1 MRLDHLAVT
10 ATDLDE
16 GTAAVEAALGVPL
29 VPGGQHPNMA
39 THNRL
44 LGLGDVYLEVIAPDP
59 AQPRPP
65 HPRWFRM
72 DERAGTGLT
81 NWICATDDLDAALA
95 AAPPGTGIATPLT
108 RGAYRWRFAVPPD
121 GRLPFDDAHP
131 ALIEWQGDLHP
142 ARALPDSGVR
152 LARLTIRHPQAA
164 ALRACLVGLQDPRV
178 VITEGPLHLGAAFD
192 TPHGRRTLQAPICAA
207 HRKFN

>member
-16 GTAAVEAALGVPL
+16 GCAVVEEALGVRL
-29 VPGGQHPNMA
+29 APGGQHPNMA

-59 AQPRPP
+59 SLPRPA

-72 DERAGTGLT
+72 DERSGTGLT
-81 NWICATDDLDAALA
+81 NWICAVDDLDAALA
-95 AAPPGTGIATPLT
+95 NSPPGTGIATPLS
-108 RGAYRWRFAVPPD
+108 RGNYRWRFAVPPD

-131 ALIEWQGDLHP
+131 ALIQWEGDLHP
-142 ARALPDSGVR
+142 ARALPDAGVR
-152 LARLTIRHPQAA
+152 LVRLTVRHPRAE
-164 ALRACLVGLQDPRV
+164 ALRATLAALSDPRV
-178 VITEGPLHLGAAFD
+178 SIEQGTAALQAEFD
-192 TPHGRRTLQAPICAA
+192 TPHGRRHL
-207 HRKFN
+207 

>member
-10 ATDLDE
+10 ATDLDA
-16 GTAAVEAALGVPL
+16 GTAVVEAALGVRL

-44 LGLGDVYLEVIAPDP
+44 LGLGDIYLEVIAPDP
-59 AQPRPP
+59 ALPRPP

-72 DERAGTGLT
+72 DERTGTKLT
-81 NWICATDDLDAALA
+81 NWICAVDDLDAALA
-95 AAPPGTGIATPLT
+95 AAPPGTGIATPLS

-131 ALIEWQGDLHP
+131 ALIQWQGSLHP

-152 LARLTIRHPQAA
+152 LAQLTIGHPQAA
-164 ALRACLVGLQDPRV
+164 TLRAALAGLDDPRLA
-178 VITEGPLHLGAAFD
+178 ITEGPAHLRATFH
-192 TPHGRRTLQAPICAA
+192 TPNGPRQL
-207 HRKFN
+207 